1 MRLFR
6 RQSKPALA
14 RRSWA
19 QFQLHTIPV
28 RNAAATARPAD
39 APVASLVTV
48 PLRHGALVRLLAR
61 PLALRTQRTF
71 ALDAIGAELLGQ
83 IDGSATVGQLI
94 DAFAA
99 SHRLT
104 FFEAR
109 ALVCAYLVQ
118 LLERGIVAIGVP
130 KTPT

>member
-1 MRLFR
+1 MRFFR
-6 RQSKPALA
+6 RKSEPALA

-19 QFQLHTIPV
+19 QLQLQTIPV
-28 RNAAATARPAD
+28 RNRTATARAAD

-48 PLRHGALVRLLAR
+48 PLRHGTLFRLLER

-71 ALDAIGAELLGQ
+71 ALDKIGAELLGQ

-94 DAFAA
+94 DAFSAT
-99 SHRLT
+99 HRLT

-109 ALVCAYLVQ
+109 ALVCTYLVQ

-130 KTPT
+130 KNPG